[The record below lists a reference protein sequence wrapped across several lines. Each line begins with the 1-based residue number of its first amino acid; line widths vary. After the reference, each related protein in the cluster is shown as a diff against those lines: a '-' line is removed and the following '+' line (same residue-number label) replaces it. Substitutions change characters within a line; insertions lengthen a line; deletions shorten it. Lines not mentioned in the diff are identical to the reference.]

1 METSGEAIQDAR
13 MTSPSPSPDVRCP
26 RCLRAPTLRW
36 PEPAAGIAVY
46 WECEPCEVLLVG
58 PGAVAPTNEA
68 L

>member
-1 METSGEAIQDAR
+1 METPRETIQDTR
-13 MTSPSPSPDVRCP
+13 MTSPSPDVRCP

>member
-1 METSGEAIQDAR
+1 
-13 MTSPSPSPDVRCP
+13 MTSPSPDVRCP